1 MWHWAWDLFTYLAIF
16 SFAIPSWAG
25 LRARRLNLPLRLIV
39 IYSAVALVEGLLM
52 SYLGSRH
59 QTNLWLIHIFAPF
72 EASILLYALSRW
84 QTRELAQLTVVLCIP
99 AFLLLWGALTLTAES
114 LAQFPQYVKT
124 VESIL
129 LVAVSAYTLV
139 SRSRS
144 LVQPLAEQDWFW
156 VCVGLI
162 IYFSM
167 LAVLNPVANL
177 LLERDE
183 MVLLMAVFEVNAA
196 LMILHNI
203 LFAWAIRCQQQQMN
217 SGGSLSPRPLS
228 A

>member
-1 MWHWAWDLFTYLAIF
+1 MRHWAWDVLPDLAML
-16 SFAIPSWAG
+16 SFAIPMLVG
-25 LRARRLNLPLRLIV
+25 LRARRLNLSLRLIV
-39 IYSAVALVEGLLM
+39 IYSAAALAEGLVM
-52 SYLGSRH
+52 WYLSEQNRPS
-59 QTNLWLIHIFAPF
+59 LWLIHVFGPF
-72 EASILLYALSRW
+72 EATILLYALSRW
-84 QTRELAQLTVVLCIP
+84 QLRELARLTIVFCIP
-99 AFLLLWGALTLTAES
+99 AFLLLWGGLTITTES
-114 LAQFPQYVKT
+114 LEKFPQYVKT
-124 VESIL
+124 VESFL

-144 LVQPLAEQDWFW
+144 LVEPLAQQDWFW
-156 VCVGLI
+156 VCVGLM

-177 LLERDE
+177 LLEQDS
-183 MVLLMAVFEVNAA
+183 MALLMAVFEVNAA
-196 LMILHNI
+196 LIIVHNI

>member
-1 MWHWAWDLFTYLAIF
+1 MRHWAWDILPDLAIL
-16 SFAIPSWAG
+16 SFAIPMLAG
-25 LRARRLNLPLRLIV
+25 FRARRLSLSLRLIV
-39 IYSAVALVEGLLM
+39 IYSVAALAEGLVMWYM
-52 SYLGSRH
+52 SATN
-59 QTNLWLIHIFAPF
+59 QTSLWLIHIFGPF
-72 EASILLYALSRW
+72 EATILLYALSRW
-84 QTRELAQLTVVLCIP
+84 QIRELARLTIVLCIP
-99 AFLLLWGALTLTAES
+99 AFLLLWGSLTVTTES
-114 LAQFPQYVKT
+114 LEKFPQYVKT

-144 LVQPLAEQDWFW
+144 LAEPLAQQDWFW
-156 VCVGLI
+156 VCVGLLV
-162 IYFSM
+162 YFSM

-177 LLERDE
+177 LLEQDS

-196 LMILHNI
+196 LIIVHNI

-217 SGGSLSPRPLS
+217 SGGSLLPRPLS

>member
-1 MWHWAWDLFTYLAIF
+1 MRHWAWDVLPDLAIL
-16 SFAIPSWAG
+16 SFMVPALVG
-25 LRARRLNLPLRLIV
+25 FRAHRLSLSLRLIV
-39 IYSAVALVEGLLM
+39 IYCAAAFVEGVVM
-52 SYLGSRH
+52 WYLSETN
-59 QTNLWLIHIFAPF
+59 QTSLWMIHLFGPF
-72 EASILLYALSRW
+72 EATILLYALSRW
-84 QTRELAQLTVVLCIP
+84 QIRELARLTVLLCIP
-99 AFLLLWGALTLTAES
+99 AFLLLWGGLTVTTES
-114 LAQFPQYVKT
+114 LEKFPQYVKT

-144 LVQPLAEQDWFW
+144 LLEPLAQQDWFW
-156 VCVGLI
+156 VCVGLM

-177 LLERDE
+177 LLEQNS
-183 MVLLMAVFEVNAA
+183 MVMLMAVFEVNAA
-196 LMILHNI
+196 LIIVHNV
-203 LFAWAIRCQQQQMN
+203 LFAWAIRCQQQQVN

>member
-1 MWHWAWDLFTYLAIF
+1 MRHWAWDLLPDLAIL
-16 SFAIPSWAG
+16 SFAVPTLLG
-25 LRARRLNLPLRLIV
+25 FRARRLSLPLRLIV
-39 IYSAVALVEGLLM
+39 IYSAAALAEGLVMWLL
-52 SYLGSRH
+52 SEQNRPS
-59 QTNLWLIHIFAPF
+59 LWLIHVFGPF
-72 EASILLYALSRW
+72 EATILLYAMSQW
-84 QTRELAQLTVVLCIP
+84 QLRELPRLTIVMCIP
-99 AFLLLWGALTLTAES
+99 AFLLLWGGLTLTTES
-114 LAQFPQYVKT
+114 LEKFPQYVKT

-144 LVQPLAEQDWFW
+144 LVEPLAQQDWFW
-156 VCVGLI
+156 VCVGVM

-177 LLERDE
+177 LLELDS

-196 LMILHNI
+196 LIIVHNL
-203 LFAWAIRCQQQQMN
+203 LFAWAIRCQQQRVN